1 MEFGVCITTK
11 IDEIGYITH
20 AENLGYSHAWVADSQ
35 MIWSD
40 CYAVLALAAQQT
52 RTIKLGTG
60 VSIAGTRIAPV
71 TAHSIATINR
81 LAPGR
86 TFLGIGTGNTAM
98 RLMGHKPLGLKE
110 FAHDL
115 GVIRALLRGEEAEFT
130 WRGQTSTIQMLMPE
144 YQFIDVEHPIPIYV
158 SGFGPKAQA
167 LAGEYGDGLVM
178 SIPPRADFLERA
190 RRNAQFGAERAGR
203 LWNPEQFYTCSLTT
217 AVILQPGESLTSERV
232 LRECGPFAISSLHYV
247 YDKIRNFGGHP
258 PSHLRDQ
265 WEAYCQMVEA
275 TPERYRHMR
284 IHAGH
289 CTYLLPEEAKFVTP
303 ELIKSTCLVGTPE
316 EVIEQV
322 QQLQQ
327 AGLKQLM
334 ILPSIE
340 TQYGVI
346 EQFAREI
353 MAKF

>member
-1 MEFGVCITTK
+1 MEFGVCVATK
-11 IDEIGYITH
+11 VDEIGYITH
-20 AENLGYSHAWVADSQ
+20 AENLGYSHAWIADSQ

-52 RTIKLGTG
+52 RTIQLGTG
-60 VSIAGTRIAPV
+60 VAIAGTRIAPV

-98 RLMGHKPLGLKE
+98 RVMGHKPLRLKE

-115 GVIRALLRGEEAEFT
+115 RVIRALLNGEEVELT
-130 WRGQTSTIQMLMPE
+130 WRGQTSVVQLMMPE
-144 YQFIDVEHPIPIYV
+144 LDFINLAHPIPIYV

-178 SIPPRADFLERA
+178 SIPPQPDFMERA
-190 RRNAQFGAERAGR
+190 MGNVRYGAEQAGR
-203 LWNPEQFYTCSLTT
+203 ELDLDTFHSASLTT
-217 AVILQPGESLTSERV
+217 AVMLQPGESLTSERV
-232 LRECGPFAISSLHYV
+232 LRECGPFVISSLHYL
-247 YDKIRNFGGHP
+247 YDKIRQWGGRVP
-258 PSHLRDQ
+258 PHLRGIWD
-265 WEAYCQMVEA
+265 EYSEMVEE
-275 TPERYRHMR
+275 TPESHRHMR

-303 ELIKSTCLVGTPE
+303 ELIKSTCLVGAPE
-316 EVIEQV
+316 EIIEQI
-322 QQLQQ
+322 QQLE
-327 AGLKQLM
+327 ASGLKQIM
-334 ILPSIE
+334 ILPSLE

-346 EQFAREI
+346 EEFAKKV
-353 MAKF
+353 MAKL

>member
-1 MEFGVCITTK
+1 MEFGVCVASK
-11 IDEIGYITH
+11 VDEIGYITH
-20 AENLGYSHAWVADSQ
+20 AENLGYSHAWIADSQ

-52 RTIKLGTG
+52 RHIKLGTG
-60 VSIAGTRIAPV
+60 VAIAGTRIAPV

-98 RLMGHKPLGLKE
+98 RIMGHKPFRLKE

-115 GVIRALLRGEEAEFT
+115 RVIRALLKGEEVEFT
-130 WRGQTSTIQMLMPE
+130 WRGQTSIIQLMMPE
-144 YQFIDVEHPIPIYV
+144 LDFIDIEHPIPIYV

-178 SIPPRADFLERA
+178 SIPPQPDFMERA
-190 RRNAQFGAERAGR
+190 LRHVTYGAEQVGR
-203 LWNPEQFYTCSLTT
+203 VLDLDAFYTTSLTA

-232 LRECGPFAISSLHYV
+232 LRACGPFAISSLHYL
-247 YDKIRNFGGHP
+247 YDKIRQWGGRVP
-258 PSHLRDQ
+258 PHVQ
-265 WEAYCQMVEA
+265 GMWEAYRQLVEA
-275 TPERYRHMR
+275 TPESHRHMR

-303 ELIKSTCLVGTPE
+303 QLIKSTCLVGTPE
-316 EVIEQV
+316 EIIEQIR
-322 QQLQQ
+322 QLEA
-327 AGLKQLM
+327 AGLKQMM
-334 ILPSIE
+334 ILPSLE
-340 TQYGVI
+340 TQYEEI
-346 EQFAREI
+346 EAFAKQV
-353 MAKF
+353 MARL

>member
-1 MEFGVCITTK
+1 MEFGVCVATK
-11 IDEIGYITH
+11 VDEIGYITH
-20 AENLGYSHAWVADSQ
+20 AEKLGYSHAWIADSQ

-52 RTIKLGTG
+52 RSIKLGTG
-60 VSIAGTRIAPV
+60 VAIAGTRIVPV

-81 LAPGR
+81 LAPWR

-98 RLMGHKPLGLKE
+98 RIMGHKPLRLKE

-115 GVIRALLRGEEAEFT
+115 RVIRALLKGEEVEFT
-130 WRGQTSTIQMLMPE
+130 WRGQTSVIKLMMPE
-144 YQFIDVEHPIPIYV
+144 LDFIDIEHPIPIYV

-178 SIPPRADFLERA
+178 SIPPQPDFMERSL
-190 RRNAQFGAERAGR
+190 RNVRYGAEQAGR
-203 LWNPEQFYTCSLTT
+203 DLELDTFHTTSLTA

-232 LRECGPFAISSLHYV
+232 LRECGPFVISSLHYL
-247 YDKIRNFGGHP
+247 YDKIRQWGGRVP
-258 PSHLRDQ
+258 PHVRDI
-265 WEAYCQMVEA
+265 WGEYSKLVEE
-275 TPERYRHMR
+275 TPESHRHMR

-316 EVIEQV
+316 EIIDQIR
-322 QQLQQ
+322 QLE
-327 AGLKQLM
+327 AVGLKQMM
-334 ILPSIE
+334 ILPSLEMQYGGIE
-340 TQYGVI
+340 T
-346 EQFAREI
+346 FARKV
-353 MAKF
+353 MAKM